1 MGSEPTPVEIETY
14 TNKQKNEQNDRAWPL
29 PKLNSGGGGR
39 WRGAC
44 LEGTLGSLAVLDVAR
59 ESPHNGVG
67 NASLRLDHEVVRH
80 ILATTRIERSAD

>member
-1 MGSEPTPVEIETY
+1 VGARANRLTLAGGEDGQRTDTSGDRDLH
-14 TNKQKNEQNDRAWPL
+14 KQKIEQNDRAWPL
-29 PKLNSGGGGR
+29 PKWNLGGGG

-67 NASLRLDHEVVRH
+67 NTSLRLDHEVV
-80 ILATTRIERSAD
+80 